1 MRMVGK
7 VLSAMNREIRGLHEA
22 AYLLALFTFLA
33 QVLSLI
39 RDRVFAHLF
48 GAGVVLDAYFAAF
61 RIPDLV
67 FAFLTLFV
75 SSFALIP
82 LIERNGGAHAPD
94 SRRLLSSV
102 LLVFGVVSVVVGLL
116 VLPLMPWLVSIFFG
130 GFSASV
136 QSDTVLLSSI
146 MLLQPII
153 LGVSSVVASVVQAT
167 RRFVLYALAP
177 VFYNVGIMGGALVLY
192 PVFGLPG
199 LAWGVVFGALLHV
212 AVQAAPLVLSGS
224 LRVSRVGSGWV
235 REIREVVFLSFPRAF
250 ALLSNHLVLL
260 VFASVASFSVAG
272 SVAVVNFGFNLQ
284 SVPLAVVGVSYASA
298 LFPSLA
304 ALFARGDRVAF
315 VKEVWAAVRH
325 IVLWIT
331 LAIALMVVL
340 RAHMVRVILGSGE
353 FTWSDTRLTAAV
365 LAGFVISLVAQAVIL
380 IFSRAYY
387 AAGRS
392 LEPIVVNVGAAL
404 VASGAAYLAFQWFE
418 GSTVAR
424 FFIEDLFRISD
435 IPGTGVVALALSYSV
450 VMLGAAVMFAA
461 LFARRFGFEQVVL
474 KSAFFSFAA
483 AVIAGSVTYGTLQL
497 FGPLLPTDTFFGIFA
512 QGAVSGI
519 AGIVAWGITLTVL
532 GNREFAEVRAVWG
545 RLLARLHA

>member
-1 MRMVGK
+1 M
-7 VLSAMNREIRGLHEA
+7 LSAMNREIRGLHEA

-33 QVLSLI
+33 QVLALI

-48 GAGVVLDAYFAAF
+48 GAGAVLDAYFAAF
-61 RIPDLV
+61 RIPDLA

-82 LIERNGGAHAPD
+82 LLERKGGAHTED
-94 SRRLLSSV
+94 SRRLLGSV
-102 LLVFGVVSVVVGLL
+102 LFVFGVASIALSILL
-116 VLPLMPWLVSIFFG
+116 LPLMPWIVSTLFA
-130 GFSASV
+130 GFSASA

-153 LGVSSVVASVVQAT
+153 LGISSVVASVIQAT

-192 PVFGLPG
+192 PLFGLPG
-199 LAWGVVFGALLHV
+199 LAWGVVLGALLHL
-212 AVQAAPLVLSGS
+212 AVQAIPLALSGS
-224 LRVSRVGSGWV
+224 VRVPALASGWLGEV
-235 REIREVVFLSFPRAF
+235 RDVVFLSFPRAL

-260 VFASVASFSVAG
+260 VFASIASFSVVG

-304 ALFARGDRVAF
+304 ALFARGDRAVF

-340 RAHMVRVILGSGE
+340 RAHVVRVILGSGE

-392 LEPIVVNVGAAL
+392 LEPILVNVGAAL
-404 VASGAAYLAFQWFE
+404 VAGAGAYLAFRWFE
-418 GSTVAR
+418 VSTVVR
-424 FFIEDLFRISD
+424 FFVEDLFRIND
-435 IPGTGVVALALSYSV
+435 IPGTEVVALSLAYSV
-450 VMLGAAVMFAA
+450 VMLSAALVFAVM
-461 LFARRFGFEQVVL
+461 FARRFGFEQTVL
-474 KSAFFSFAA
+474 KSALFSFAA
-483 AVIAGSVTYGTLQL
+483 AVIAGAVTYGTLQL

-512 QGAVSGI
+512 QGAVAGFVGI
-519 AGIVAWGITLTVL
+519 GAWAIVLTIL
-532 GNREFAEVRAVWG
+532 GNREFAEVRAVW
-545 RLLARLHA
+545 ARLHNRMRA